1 MIWLLGT
8 ALAAPAA
15 CDVSD
20 LTAPGDHVQAVW
32 ISPVRR
38 STRANQPVRVVLVDD
53 LRGFVDDEKADQTR
67 VLQALGLVGRR
78 AGWRSNRLY
87 KVTLF
92 EVAGEEL
99 CRPLKGHEP
108 GAVITGA
115 RVCDRSRSCGWTDD
129 HLTGER
135 GLPTYEI
142 PWRDA
147 ARWGFCVAPLELYV
161 QEL

>member
-1 MIWLLGT
+1 MILWIGA
-8 ALAAPAA
+8 ALAAPEA

-20 LTAPGDHVQAVW
+20 LSPPDAHVQAAW

-38 STRANQPVRVVLVDD
+38 RIRPNQPVEVVLVDD
-53 LRGFVDDEKADQTR
+53 LRGFIDDDKADQTR
-67 VLQALGLVGRR
+67 VLQALGFVGRR
-78 AGWRSNRLY
+78 AGWRANRLY
-87 KVTLF
+87 KVTVF

-99 CRPLKGHEP
+99 CRPIQGLEP

-115 RVCDRSRSCGWTDD
+115 RVCERSRSCGTSTDT
-129 HLTGER
+129 LTGEP
-135 GLPTYEI
+135 GLAVYEV

-161 QEL
+161 NEL